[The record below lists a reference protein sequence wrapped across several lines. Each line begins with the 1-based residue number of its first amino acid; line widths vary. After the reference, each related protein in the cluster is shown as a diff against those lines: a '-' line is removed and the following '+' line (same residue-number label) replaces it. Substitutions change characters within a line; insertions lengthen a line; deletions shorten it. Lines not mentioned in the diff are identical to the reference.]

1 VNDFLEQCRREWK
14 RLRVPDSLANEMAAE
29 LAADLKEAEAEGV
42 SAEDL
47 LGNAVTDPRSFA
59 AFWADERGVIRLSRS
74 TARLPTRSLMLAA
87 IVALTV
93 TTAIG
98 AGLVL
103 FASPHAS
110 APRAA
115 IGVLPTPGAARA
127 VVTMPAPAPISA
139 DAPATI
145 RVGGDGGV
153 TLAQTSGSGVEI
165 HTVGSILLIVGIVG
179 LIAALLILF
188 CSFRTTNDWSGQGTH
203 GGDRPPGPA

>member
-1 VNDFLEQCRREWK
+1 
-14 RLRVPDSLANEMAAE
+14 MAAE

-42 SAEDL
+42 SADDL

-59 AFWADERGVIRLSRS
+59 ASWADERGVIPLSRS

-87 IVALTV
+87 IVVLTV

-98 AGLVL
+98 AALVL

-110 APRAA
+110 APAPRAA
-115 IGVLPTPGAARA
+115 LIRVLPIPGAAPTA
-127 VVTMPAPAPISA
+127 VRVPAPAPISA
-139 DAPATI
+139 DASGTVW
-145 RVGGDGGV
+145 VGGDGGV

-179 LIAALLILF
+179 VIASLLVLLW
-188 CSFRTTNDWSGQGTH
+188 SFRTLPTMRSSRARDR
-203 GGDRPPGPA
+203 GGVRPES